1 MTEMGERLKRIP
13 LYNHSVKS
21 IFRALEIIGPNSLTL
36 LIGLDFSQL
45 FAYFVAQLEE
55 KPDF

>member
-1 MTEMGERLKRIP
+1 MTEMGECLKRIP

-21 IFRALEIIGPNSLTL
+21 IFRALEIIGPNYLTL

-45 FAYFVAQLEE
+45 CAYFVAQPEE
-55 KPDF
+55 NPDF

>member
-1 MTEMGERLKRIP
+1 MGERLKRIP

-21 IFRALEIIGPNSLTL
+21 IFGALEIIGPNSLTL

-45 FAYFVAQLEE
+45 FAYVVAQLEE